1 MSYCKNRNDCSQAY
15 ISEFLKVADIV
26 FTFNL
31 SSVEYC
37 IYTSD
42 FEKTMRRKLLK
53 TIFFKFVFQYLEN
66 ILNIRIPSLDFIIKS
81 LYKIQCIFL
90 GKYII
95 YNLSYN
101 VVILR
106 NIPKTMRSKKLVVAK
121 GGTKSEKNRPR
132 LFHS

>member
-15 ISEFLKVADIV
+15 IWEFLKVADIV